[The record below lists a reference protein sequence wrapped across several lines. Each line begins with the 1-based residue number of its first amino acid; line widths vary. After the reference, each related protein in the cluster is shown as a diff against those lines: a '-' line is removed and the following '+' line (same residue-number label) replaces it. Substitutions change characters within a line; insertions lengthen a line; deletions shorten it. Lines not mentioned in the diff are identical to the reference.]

1 MIEDKQRFAT
11 TTEHI
16 LYLHNLGID
25 SYDIVVAIHDHWSM
39 SVLRSTVMVD
49 YELGKLDK
57 TKTEEQDE
65 RF

>member
-1 MIEDKQRFAT
+1 MNEDKQRFAT

-39 SVLRSTVMVD
+39 ALVRASVMVD
-49 YELGKLDK
+49 YELGKLKKEND
-57 TKTEEQDE
+57 DDAN
-65 RF
+65 

>member
-49 YELGKLDK
+49 YELGKLKKEND
-57 TKTEEQDE
+57 DD
-65 RF
+65 